1 MCCGRK
7 SSGAR
12 RGFSGRIKKTR
23 FKNQHVQQNDSN
35 STNSERLQPTD
46 NKQRQDQTRTLDS
59 PEIQGS

>member
-23 FKNQHVQQNDSN
+23 FKNQQVQQNDSN

-46 NKQRQDQTRTLDS
+46 NKQRQDQTRNLE
-59 PEIQGS
+59 PPQIQGS